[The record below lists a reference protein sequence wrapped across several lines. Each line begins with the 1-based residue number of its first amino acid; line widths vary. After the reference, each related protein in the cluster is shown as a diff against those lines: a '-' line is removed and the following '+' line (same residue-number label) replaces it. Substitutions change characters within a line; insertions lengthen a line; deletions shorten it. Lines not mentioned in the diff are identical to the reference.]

1 MRTLDLDK
9 LVLLKGAHAE
19 ASNQMCIMEA
29 VAYMAG
35 EPWSDSPQCAST
47 VLSIFLRSYNDAVSD
62 EIRKTLKPFIP
73 RLIGTKASRAVEE
86 RRSLAAADWLVRVYM
101 PAWLRLAD
109 LTEQARSLESLPEI
123 TAMSQLPSIRPAID
137 SVRKDASAAWAAAS
151 RAAGDAASRAASRAA
166 WVAASHAAWEKLR
179 PTVSTLQAT
188 VPALIEKMLA
198 ITEVTL

>member
-151 RAAGDAASRAASRAA
+151 RAAGDAASRAA
-166 WVAASHAAWEKLR
+166 WDAASHAAGEKLR